1 MTLTADQYFQISQG
15 YAKAAVDPYV
25 SPNNRIAFAKK
36 AEWFDFLGRREGRAL
51 HSDGIAGSG
60 SSELT
65 AHAFAD
71 ELGYSEQARRS
82 MRPLVMTLCLSGAA
96 LYLIGTVLF
105 TNALNLFG
113 EDDRHEV
120 ASQVTLSLGL
130 SPKVTN
136 VAKATEPGG
145 RQLQPTADRPR
156 AISTVP
162 PSLAHQKE
170 LSFPS
175 PPPEAIEDV
184 VAAPPPEVLKVTA
197 NARIRNGPS
206 TSAEK
211 IGTATRGT
219 SIQVKARE
227 GAWVQFVDSSSGKIG
242 WIHSSLVGRRDATL
256 P

>member
-15 YAKAAVDPYV
+15 YAKAAADPYV
-25 SPNNRIAFAKK
+25 SPVSRDVFAKK

-51 HSDGIAGSG
+51 RSDGIAGRG
-60 SSELT
+60 SSELAART
-65 AHAFAD
+65 FAD
-71 ELGYSEQARRS
+71 ELGYSERARRS
-82 MRPLVMTLCLSGAA
+82 MRPLATTLCLSGAA

-113 EDDRHEV
+113 DDDGQEV
-120 ASQVTLSLGL
+120 VSQVTLSLEL
-130 SPKVTN
+130 SPKVTS
-136 VAKATEPGG
+136 VAKATEPGE

-156 AISTVP
+156 AISAVS

-175 PPPEAIEDV
+175 PPPEPIEEV
-184 VAAPPPEVLKVTA
+184 VAAQSPEVLEVTA

-211 IGTATRGT
+211 IGTAPRGT
-219 SIQVKARE
+219 AIQVKARE